1 MEATSED
8 LEQGIARLLYGP
20 MTDGFNR
27 SMNAHRDAGATKT
40 RKMDG
45 QYCGVGSKY
54 YDMVTEQ
61 MQLTVECAKP
71 AIRRLLESHELPSD
85 SASEEEPRQ
94 DPSR

>member
-54 YDMVTEQ
+54 YDMV
-61 MQLTVECAKP
+61 ECAKP